1 MNKVG
6 KMDDAIYFDFILPT
20 AKEHDDFSN
29 QFPID
34 EILDLLKPYVNPTM
48 SINPFNHA
56 SLQESEMQ
64 SVLNTWYSNVET
76 LLFDIKH
83 AYGFLL
89 FFYNAGIPDE
99 RVTGSGTESNKYFPD
114 FKHQDW
120 YNQKSFRFYAEIII
134 SKIFSVLDNYGM
146 ILFFHYD
153 KDFIINQFL
162 LQDSNKKKQNIYFYT
177 PIKDSKLK
185 MDALVR
191 KKLQLILDNEVYKK
205 TKIIRNDIVHNK
217 TPLKLSSN
225 LAFVKSENGF
235 GMGLKIDY
243 IKSKEV
249 FEIIENLI
257 NDVLIE
263 STKNIFS
270 EQGATHNESN

>member
-1 MNKVG
+1 MGLKEQMNKVG
-6 KMDDAIYFDFILPT
+6 KMDDAIYFDFSLPT

-29 QFPID
+29 KFPIN
-34 EILDLLKPYVNPTM
+34 EILALLNPYVNLTI

-64 SVLNTWYSNVET
+64 SILNTWYSNVET

-99 RVTGSGTESNKYFPD
+99 RVTGSGKESNKFFPD
-114 FKHQDW
+114 FKPQHW

-146 ILFFHYD
+146 ILFIHYD
-153 KDFIINQFL
+153 KDFI
-162 LQDSNKKKQNIYFYT
+162 DTKKKSIYFYT
-177 PIKDSKLK
+177 PINDSKLK
-185 MDALVR
+185 MDEIVR
-191 KKLQLILDNEVYKK
+191 NKLQAILENEVYINTKK
-205 TKIIRNDIVHNK
+205 IRNDILHNR

-270 EQGATHNESN
+270 EQGVTHNESN